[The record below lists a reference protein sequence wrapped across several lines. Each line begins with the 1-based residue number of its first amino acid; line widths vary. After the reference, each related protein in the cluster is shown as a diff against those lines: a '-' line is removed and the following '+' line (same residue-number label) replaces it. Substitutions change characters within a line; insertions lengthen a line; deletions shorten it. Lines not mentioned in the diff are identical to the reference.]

1 MVSHVGQSKSPRDRN
16 ATAGGNC
23 NMSRE
28 FLEDIPL
35 PSQTI
40 RHLSI
45 KAVFFSSEAVEF
57 MTQRASIYRSTART
71 LKIPSPD
78 NNIVQLQLIE
88 EGGNFV
94 VRQHAT
100 ASRIDREV
108 STTFYTRAKTVQ
120 KWMDKA
126 SAESCLFVYVN
137 EREHNQQEWNI
148 TSKNILD
155 RCDRCHVAL

>member
-1 MVSHVGQSKSPRDRN
+1 MP
-16 ATAGGNC
+16 TAGGNC

-88 EGGNFV
+88 EGGKFV

-126 SAESCLFVYVN
+126 SAESCLFVYVK
-137 EREHNQQEWNI
+137 RKG
-148 TSKNILD
+148 T
-155 RCDRCHVAL
+155 